1 MPVKIEIEYK
11 ELLDVVYALRARA
24 DVFERMPSPA
34 EGASGG
40 PDHWKL
46 EAAHHRGLADRLLAQ
61 VQTVRCDETE
71 SRLDAMDSRDNEQLT
86 TPPPRAVGA

>member
-1 MPVKIEIEYK
+1 MKIEIEHK

-24 DVFERMPSPA
+24 DVFERMPS

-46 EAAHHRGLADRLLAQ
+46 EAAHHRGLADRLLA
-61 VQTVRCDETE
+61 
-71 SRLDAMDSRDNEQLT
+71 
-86 TPPPRAVGA
+86 

>member
-1 MPVKIEIEYK
+1 VKIEIEYK

-24 DVFERMPSPA
+24 DVFERMPSLA

-46 EAAHHRGLADRLLAQ
+46 EAAHHRGLADRLLA
-61 VQTVRCDETE
+61 
-71 SRLDAMDSRDNEQLT
+71 
-86 TPPPRAVGA
+86 